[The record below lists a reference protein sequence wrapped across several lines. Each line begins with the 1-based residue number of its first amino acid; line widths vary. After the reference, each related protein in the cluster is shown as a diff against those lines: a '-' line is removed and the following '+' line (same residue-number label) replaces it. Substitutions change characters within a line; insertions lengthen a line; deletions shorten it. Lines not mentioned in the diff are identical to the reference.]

1 MAIAH
6 SLYNESG
13 VPSVDRRTCTGCGL
27 CAAICPSEVLEFKD
41 RQVLVRQS
49 AFGCIACG
57 HCMMVCPSGS
67 ITVTGRGL
75 SPGDVV
81 ALPPREAQATPDSL
95 AALMLARRSVRHFTD
110 GDVPGDVLGKIL
122 EMAQTAPM
130 GIPPWDVGCVTIRG
144 RQRVQDLAG
153 RVIKGYER
161 FLRMFRPWVLSLM
174 RPFMSKATYGQFRT
188 FLLPLAD
195 LLVSNRRKG
204 RDVLFYDAPA
214 VMIFHHSPY
223 ADAADAVIACTYA
236 MLAAESLG
244 LGTTM
249 IGSAAPLLQRNKAMS
264 KTWGIPAGHKAA
276 IVLIVGYPAVTF
288 KHAIRRR
295 FGKIGTK

>member
-6 SLYNESG
+6 SRWNEPG
-13 VPSVDRRTCTGCGL
+13 VPAVDRQTCAHCGQ

-41 RQVLVRQS
+41 RQVIVKES
-49 AFGCIACG
+49 PFGCIACG

-75 SPGDVV
+75 LPGDVV
-81 ALPPREAQATPDSL
+81 DLPPRQAQASAESL
-95 AALMLARRSVRHFTD
+95 AALMLARRSVRRFD
-110 GDVPGDVLGKIL
+110 EREVPGDVLDKIV

-130 GIPPWDVGCVTIRG
+130 GIPPWDVGCMTIRG

-153 RVIKGYER
+153 QVIKGYER
-161 FLRMFRPWVLSLM
+161 FLRLFRPWVLSLM

-195 LLVSNRRKG
+195 MLVSTRRKG

-214 VMIFHHSPY
+214 IMIFHHSPY
-223 ADAADAVIACTYA
+223 ADPADAVIACTYA

-249 IGSAAPLLQRNKAMS
+249 IGSAAPMLQRDKAMS
-264 KTWGIPAGHKAA
+264 KTWGLPDAHKAA
-276 IVLIVGYPAVTF
+276 IVLILGYPAVTF
-288 KHAIRRR
+288 RHAIRRR
-295 FGKIGTK
+295 FDSVR

>member
-95 AALMLARRSVRHFTD
+95 AALMLARRS
-110 GDVPGDVLGKIL
+110 
-122 EMAQTAPM
+122 
-130 GIPPWDVGCVTIRG
+130 
-144 RQRVQDLAG
+144 
-153 RVIKGYER
+153 
-161 FLRMFRPWVLSLM
+161 
-174 RPFMSKATYGQFRT
+174 
-188 FLLPLAD
+188 
-195 LLVSNRRKG
+195 
-204 RDVLFYDAPA
+204 
-214 VMIFHHSPY
+214 
-223 ADAADAVIACTYA
+223 
-236 MLAAESLG
+236 
-244 LGTTM
+244 
-249 IGSAAPLLQRNKAMS
+249 
-264 KTWGIPAGHKAA
+264 
-276 IVLIVGYPAVTF
+276 
-288 KHAIRRR
+288 IRR
-295 FGKIGTK
+295 